1 MRKWYLVTKNYKV
14 SYIFVLCGEMKSQG
28 QESDNIMLCL
38 VFDTDHLYA
47 LVISS
52 VCVSFYI
59 CKWAEC
65 QLCLFQMNLHKSD
78 LSIHENT
85 LYAVKCYEA

>member
-1 MRKWYLVTKNYKV
+1 MHKWYLVAQNYKV
-14 SYIFVLCGEMKSQG
+14 EAECYLSCVVMKSQAR
-28 QESDNIMLCL
+28 DNIAMLCL

-59 CKWAEC
+59 CKVGR
-65 QLCLFQMNLHKSD
+65 MPVMPISD
-78 LSIHENT
+78 ELAINRI
-85 LYAVKCYEA
+85 